1 MEAASFFIVFVETD
15 LDCSQRDKNNKKD
28 TADSRIQL
36 LKKNYLVTN
45 LLSVSMMVPHLSQVL
60 SASEL

>member
-36 LKKNYLVTN
+36 LKKKLFGYK
-45 LLSVSMMVPHLSQVL
+45 SFVSFHDGSTFIT
-60 SASEL
+60 SS